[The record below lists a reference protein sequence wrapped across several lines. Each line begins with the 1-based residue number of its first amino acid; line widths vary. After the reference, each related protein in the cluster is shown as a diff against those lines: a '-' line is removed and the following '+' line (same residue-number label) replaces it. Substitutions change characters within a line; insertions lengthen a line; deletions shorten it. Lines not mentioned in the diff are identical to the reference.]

1 VQTILKKIVKFY
13 EKLSCYIKSLKL
25 SNGQFLIHS
34 TIKNTRFLGIMIAI
48 KNVIDIFRKYV
59 EDLKLLNFV
68 SCYKLNQNH
77 LELFFCNILNYFSI
91 TSCGGYNNNP
101 TCRQFITAYKQILIQ
116 IK

>member
-1 VQTILKKIVKFY
+1 LVDAFDIFNSHKLSAFGSIVQTILKKIVKFY

-77 LELFFCNILNYFSI
+77 LELFFSV
-91 TSCGGYNNNP
+91 TS
-101 TCRQFITAYKQILIQ
+101 
-116 IK
+116 